1 MHVSVPLISQREIEA
16 AWRSWQHDATVDSAG
31 SPIDYAIG
39 WARLREKLAGRF
51 DEAEHGG
58 AWCGPIGGMGHERYW
73 FDAMGQGGFASANPV
88 GLQGNKLKAFE
99 GLKEGFE
106 HLR

>member
-1 MHVSVPLISQREIEA
+1 
-16 AWRSWQHDATVDSAG
+16 
-31 SPIDYAIG
+31 
-39 WARLREKLAGRF
+39 
-51 DEAEHGG
+51 
-58 AWCGPIGGMGHERYW
+58 MGHERYW